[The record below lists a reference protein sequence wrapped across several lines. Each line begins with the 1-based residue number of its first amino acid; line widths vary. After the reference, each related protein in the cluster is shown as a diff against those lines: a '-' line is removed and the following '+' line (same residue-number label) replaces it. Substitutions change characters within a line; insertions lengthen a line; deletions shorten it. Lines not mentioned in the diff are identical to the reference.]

1 VLWLGQ
7 LQGIEKALISG
18 LRLDDHAASKK
29 WAFAPNHLDGKVRS
43 IVQLGQ

>member
-18 LRLDDHAASKK
+18 FELMITPHQKS
-29 WAFAPNHLDGKVRS
+29 AFAPNHLDGKVRS
-43 IVQLGQ
+43 IVQQLGQ